1 MKSLFGR
8 AVSFLLLP
16 ALIFLT
22 FFRYFSGG
30 VFLDCTPKY
39 CKNGVS
45 ETADGYTDAEVLA
58 NGGAL
63 VKGSVTVQP
72 FRNKR
77 REQEIEKVKR

>member
-1 MKSLFGR
+1 M
-8 AVSFLLLP
+8 
-16 ALIFLT
+16 
-22 FFRYFSGG
+22 
-30 VFLDCTPKY
+30 DCTPKY
-39 CKNGVS
+39 CINGVS